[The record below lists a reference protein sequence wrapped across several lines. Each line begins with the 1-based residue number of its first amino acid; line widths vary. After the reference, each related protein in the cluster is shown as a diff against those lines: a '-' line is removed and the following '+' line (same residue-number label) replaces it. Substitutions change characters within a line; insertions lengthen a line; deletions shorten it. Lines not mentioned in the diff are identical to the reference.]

1 MEYTQTNKEVVQVSC
16 YAYIPNKYR
25 FVIDISSTQQTCIAT
40 ALAGLGQKQDM
51 VSPDTKSGMN

>member
-40 ALAGLGQKQDM
+40 ALAGLG
-51 VSPDTKSGMN
+51 